1 MVSGARPALTK
12 IGFRR
17 DVKLFLA
24 LLIGFLV
31 VLILTLVTL
40 LQVNVRQTEEA
51 VAAQWELTGDV
62 AADTLRDGLARGSV
76 STGDLASMRA
86 RYSLTAIEVRRAGQ
100 PPVTSGYPGN
110 QAKRIT
116 RRAGDAELVLWFDD
130 APIRALQRRFVLTAA
145 IVLIAS
151 VISTLLMLQYLPKIV
166 RPIEEMLDHAR
177 QLDGGAGSHV
187 DETAYLIDTFRS
199 SIATLKE
206 QEAELKQ
213 LHEREKIRADDLAR
227 VTATLTRN
235 LTSGFIAIDADG
247 RIVDLNAA
255 AREILRLSSTSSVA
269 GVPLREALG
278 ENAFVDALARSY
290 EARETLARH
299 EVTAGSGA
307 DARFIGLTTVP
318 LFNESEQF
326 LGMLALFSDLTPVRQ
341 LETRLRES
349 QRLAELGEISAG
361 IAHEFRNSLSTILGY
376 LKLARRAQ
384 SSDATIDAITKA
396 EKEAGELAGA
406 VAALLT
412 FARPLQLDSR
422 SVALGP
428 FLDALST
435 RIAAETDVTIRCGGD
450 YVTIPGDAALL
461 ARAFENLIRNAAESV
476 RAKGTGSVDVR
487 IAAEPLPTITIQDD
501 GTGLNTSDVPRLF
514 LPFQSDRPGGY
525 GLGLPLARKIVLL
538 HGGSIDLT
546 GAIGSGATAI
556 VTLPDQ
562 PAGRDS

>member
-62 AADTLRDGLARGSV
+62 AADSLGDGIAHGGV
-76 STGDLASMRA
+76 SASDLAAMRA
-86 RYSLTAIEVRRAGQ
+86 RYSLTAIEVRRPGQ
-100 PPVTSGYPGN
+100 QPITSGYPGE
-110 QAKRIT
+110 QAKRVA
-116 RRAGDAELVLWFDD
+116 RRAGDAEIVLWFDD
-130 APIRALQRRFVLTAA
+130 APIRALQRRFVLTAT
-145 IVLIAS
+145 IVLLAS

-177 QLDGGAGSHV
+177 QLDGGATSNV
-187 DETAYLIDTFRS
+187 DETTYLIDTFRS
-199 SIATLKE
+199 SIATLKD
-206 QEAELKQ
+206 QEAELKR

-235 LTSGFIAIDADG
+235 LTSGFIAVDAEG

-255 AREILRLSSTSSVA
+255 AREILRLPATPLA

-278 ENAFVDALARSY
+278 DSAFADALARSY
-290 EARETLARH
+290 ETRETLARH
-299 EVTAGSGA
+299 EVSAGDGA
-307 DARFIGLTTVP
+307 EARVIGLTTVP

-349 QRLAELGEISAG
+349 QTLAELGEISAG

-384 SSDATIDAITKA
+384 NAEATIDAITKA

-422 SVALGP
+422 TVALGP
-428 FLDALST
+428 FLDALSS
-435 RIAAETDVTIRCGGD
+435 RIGAETGVEIRCGGD
-450 YVTIPGDAALL
+450 DVTIPGDAALL

-487 IAAEPLPTITIQDD
+487 IAAEPQPSVTIVDD
-501 GTGLNTSDVPRLF
+501 GTGLDTSDVPRLF

-546 GAIGSGATAI
+546 GAVGRGATVT
-556 VTLPDQ
+556 VTLPC
-562 PAGRDS
+562 

>member
-24 LLIGFLV
+24 LLIGFLL

-40 LQVNVRQTEEA
+40 LQVNVRQTEDA
-51 VAAQWELTGDV
+51 VAAQWELAGDV
-62 AADTLRDGLARGSV
+62 AVDTLHDAIARGGV
-76 STGDLASMRA
+76 AAGDLAAMRT
-86 RYSLTAIEVRRAGQ
+86 RYSLTAIELRRAGR
-100 PPVTSGYPGN
+100 PPLTSGYPGEHA
-110 QAKRIT
+110 QRVT
-116 RRAGDAELVLWFDD
+116 RHTGDTEVVFWFDD
-130 APIRALQRRFVLTAA
+130 APIRTLRRRFALTAG
-145 IVLIAS
+145 IVLLAS

-166 RPIEEMLDHAR
+166 RPIEELLDHAK
-177 QLDGGAGSHV
+177 QLDGGDRENV
-187 DETAYLIDTFRS
+187 DETTYLIETFRS

-206 QEAELKQ
+206 QESELKR

-235 LTSGFIAIDADG
+235 LTSGFIAIDANG
-247 RIVDLNAA
+247 AIVDLNAA
-255 AREILRLSSTSSVA
+255 AREILRLPATSFA
-269 GVPLREALG
+269 GVPLRDALG
-278 ENAFVDALARSY
+278 ENAFVDALARSF
-290 EARETLARH
+290 EVRETLARH
-299 EVTAGSGA
+299 EVSAGNGA
-307 DARFIGLTTVP
+307 EARIIGLTTVP

-349 QRLAELGEISAG
+349 QTLAELGEISAG

-384 SSDATIDAITKA
+384 SSEAIVDAITKA
-396 EKEAGELAGA
+396 EKEANELANA
-406 VAALLT
+406 VAALLS

-422 SVALGP
+422 NVALTP
-428 FLDALST
+428 FLDALAT
-435 RIAAETDVTIRCGGD
+435 RIAAETGVDIRCGGED
-450 YVTIPGDAALL
+450 VIVPGDAALL

-476 RAKGTGSVDVR
+476 RSKGSGSVDVR
-487 IAAEPLPTITIQDD
+487 IASQPLPNVTISDD
-501 GTGLNTSDVPRLF
+501 GTGLDMADVPRLF

-546 GAIGSGATAI
+546 GSIGSGATAI
-556 VTLPDQ
+556 VTLPDE
-562 PAGRDS
+562 PVEALS